1 MEGFIGRRVG
11 PEVVSKGK
19 ARVVSGKTAS
29 PGGGAE
35 HLVGLG
41 ELLHL
46 PLGDGAVPPGR

>member
-11 PEVVSKGK
+11 PEVVRKRK

-29 PGGGAE
+29 PGGGAG

-41 ELLHL
+41 ELL
-46 PLGDGAVPPGR
+46 PLGNGTVPPGR